1 MESAQNEYQKKMAE
15 EAQKQLNIF
24 NLDKLKSKGKLSW
37 FSYLLLRPKND
48 VDEIFIQWWK

>member
-24 NLDKLKSKGKLSW
+24 NLDKLKSKGKLS
-37 FSYLLLRPKND
+37 
-48 VDEIFIQWWK
+48 